1 MPASSHDDRRGQG
14 YSSAVDDTPLIVV
27 AEDDDDIREL
37 LAMRLASRGFEV
49 ATATDGRAALELVR
63 TRRPVAAVLD
73 WMMPVVQGHEVCRML
88 KEDASTAEIPIVLL
102 TARAMEGDVHRAFEL
117 GADEYI
123 TKPFD
128 FEELVQTL
136 RRLLAGGVSGP
147 AAHS

>member
-1 MPASSHDDRRGQG
+1 M
-14 YSSAVDDTPLIVV
+14 DDTPLIVV

-136 RRLLAGGVSGP
+136 RRLLVGGVSGP
-147 AAHS
+147 ATHS